1 MSLKDD
7 LKRISNKLNLGVKG
21 KLYLSFALI
30 VAITICLG
38 ITSWRLFQ
46 TSSFA
51 LNFITNEVMPVMR
64 AAEKIT
70 LTSSQLASET
80 PSILS
85 AKDKEELEN
94 RLREE
99 SLQNQL
105 ESINR
110 LELELQNAKQEVNQ
124 ALRIARER
132 TEECVRLKRGVV
144 IIREENGM
152 TKLVG

>member
-85 AKDKEELEN
+85 AKDKEELEKYA
-94 RLREE
+94 
-99 SLQNQL
+99 S
-105 ESINR
+105 
-110 LELELQNAKQEVNQ
+110 ELILFIHKQKD
-124 ALRIARER
+124 LIY
-132 TEECVRLKRGVV
+132 K
-144 IIREENGM
+144 I
-152 TKLVG
+152 